1 MGKSKNKVERKRMNE
16 FDRVKDGDEYQYI
29 VNGELAICGDDMAM
43 GVIKDWENRYNEGEH
58 ITYMGVFDDN
68 DRFIDEHNVVYT
80 KDGKHLLNCLNTFKE
95 AEYTVRDGVT
105 TICDDAFIWRA
116 NQEQR
121 MTLYI
126 PRSVKIIGDNI
137 FGDGG
142 GRIKIKQ

>member
-1 MGKSKNKVERKRMNE
+1 MKE

-29 VNGELAICGDDMAM
+29 VDGELAMCGDDMLM
-43 GVIKDWENRYNEGEH
+43 GVIKDWDNRYNEGEQ
-58 ITYMGVFDDN
+58 ITNMLVFDDD
-68 DRFIDEHNVVYT
+68 DRVIDNHNVVYT
-80 KDGKHLLNCLNTFKE
+80 KDGKHLLNCLNTFNE
-95 AEYTVRDGVT
+95 AEYTVKDGVT
-105 TICDDAFIWRA
+105 TICDDAFSWRA

-126 PRSVKIIGDNI
+126 PRSVKVVGENI